1 MEQLIENSKPPY
13 IVLML
18 SGLAQILLWGGSYFL
33 LSVLSGPI
41 MQETG
46 WSYQQVYGCL
56 SLALLISGLL
66 LPGIGKM
73 IQQSEKN
80 VILHYTGIVMGIGLI
95 MIGLAKSYLLF
106 VLGWVVIG
114 VGMGMG
120 LYDALFASLGKLYG
134 TKAKKVIVWVTL
146 IASLAPSVSWPFT
159 SFLLQQSGWRHTC
172 FALAGILMI
181 VIYPVHKYIFQP
193 TIKTA
198 TVAPSANVAFR
209 SKIFYLLLANFTI
222 GAIIT
227 TGVVVHLIDIL
238 SAKKI
243 GMSTILFIVAFLGP
257 SQSAAR
263 TLELMMAN
271 RSAVEM
277 AFISTF
283 AMLLGIGLLFFHP
296 SLATIGIIIFGV
308 GNGMRSVLRGTLPLA
323 IYGPEHYPLVIGRL
337 ARMPLIAQ
345 AAAPFIGG
353 FMIQQFGTT
362 IYLCSLCAL
371 LLINLVLIW
380 NIKSYELQLQKS
392 QLR

>member
-13 IVLML
+13 TILLLTGL
-18 SGLAQILLWGGSYFL
+18 SQILLWGGSYFL
-33 LSVLSGPI
+33 LSVLSAPI

-46 WSYQQVYGCL
+46 WTYQQVYGCL
-56 SLALLISGLL
+56 SLGLLISGLL
-66 LPGIGKM
+66 LPAIGKI
-73 IQQSEKN
+73 IQHTERN
-80 VILHYTGIVMGIGLI
+80 YILHYTGIVMGIGLI
-95 MIGLAKSYLLF
+95 MIGLATTYPLF

-120 LYDALFASLGKLYG
+120 LYDALFASLGKMYG

-146 IASLAPSVSWPFT
+146 IASLAPSISWPFT
-159 SFLLQQSGWRHTC
+159 SFLLHELGWRHTC
-172 FALAGILMI
+172 FTLAGILM
-181 VIYPVHKYIFQP
+181 VGIYPIHQYIFQP
-193 TIKTA
+193 VAAKIQVA
-198 TVAPSANVAFR
+198 TTGNISFR
-209 SKIFYLLLANFTI
+209 TKIFYLLLANFTI
-222 GAIIT
+222 GALIT
-227 TGVVVHLIDIL
+227 TGVVVHLIEIL

-243 GMSTILFIVAFLGP
+243 GMSTILLIVAFLGP

-263 TLELMMAN
+263 TLELMIAN

-277 AFISTF
+277 AFISTM

-371 LLINLVLIW
+371 LLMNLILIW
-380 NIKSYELQLQKS
+380 KIKSYELQLQKS
-392 QLR
+392 

>member
-13 IVLML
+13 TVLL
-18 SGLAQILLWGGSYFL
+18 LTGFSQILLWGGSYFL
-33 LSVLSGPI
+33 LSVLSAPI

-66 LPGIGKM
+66 LPAIGKL
-73 IQQSEKN
+73 IQHTAQN
-80 VILHYTGIVMGIGLI
+80 YILHYSGIVMGIGLI
-95 MIGLAKSYLLF
+95 IIGLASTYALF

-114 VGMGMG
+114 IGMGMG

-134 TKAKKVIVWVTL
+134 TGAKKVIVWVTL

-159 SFLLQQSGWRHTC
+159 SFLLHELGWRHTC
-172 FALAGILMI
+172 FTLAGILMAG
-181 VIYPVHKYIFQP
+181 IYPVHKFIFRPVPPGVQVSQSSSISFH
-193 TIKTA
+193 T
-198 TVAPSANVAFR
+198 R
-209 SKIFYLLLANFTI
+209 IFYLLLANFTI

-227 TGVVVHLIDIL
+227 TGIVVHLIDIL

-243 GMSTILFIVAFLGP
+243 GMSTVLWIVAFLGP

-263 TLELMMAN
+263 TLEMLIAN

-380 NIKSYELQLQKS
+380 NIRSYELQFQKS
-392 QLR
+392 

>member
-1 MEQLIENSKPPY
+1 
-13 IVLML
+13 
-18 SGLAQILLWGGSYFL
+18 
-33 LSVLSGPI
+33 

-56 SLALLISGLL
+56 SLSLLISGLL
-66 LPGIGKM
+66 LPAIGKM
-73 IQQSEKN
+73 IQQYDQN
-80 VILHYTGIVMGIGLI
+80 FILHYTGIVMGIGLI
-95 MIGLAKSYLLF
+95 MIGSAQSYLLF
-106 VLGWVVIG
+106 VLGWGVIG

-134 TKAKKVIVWVTL
+134 SKAKKVIVWVTL
-146 IASLAPSVSWPFT
+146 IASLAPSISWPFT
-159 SFLLQQSGWRHTC
+159 SFLLHELGWRHTC
-172 FALAGILMI
+172 FTFAGILM
-181 VIYPVHKYIFQP
+181 VGIYPIHKYIFRP
-193 TIKTA
+193 TIIKETI
-198 TVAPSANVAFR
+198 TQRDSVSFR
-209 SKIFYLLLANFTI
+209 SRIFYLLLANFTI

-243 GMSTILFIVAFLGP
+243 EMSVILMIVAFLGP

-263 TLELMMAN
+263 TLELMIAN

-296 SLATIGIIIFGV
+296 GLATIGIIIFGV

-323 IYGPEHYPLVIGRL
+323 IFGPDQYPLVIGRL

-380 NIKSYELQLQKS
+380 NIRSYELQLQKS
-392 QLR
+392 

>member
-1 MEQLIENSKPPY
+1 
-13 IVLML
+13 
-18 SGLAQILLWGGSYFL
+18 
-33 LSVLSGPI
+33 

-56 SLALLISGLL
+56 SLSLLISGLL
-66 LPGIGKM
+66 LPAIGKM
-73 IQQSEKN
+73 IQQYDQN
-80 VILHYTGIVMGIGLI
+80 FILHYTGIIMGIGLI
-95 MIGLAKSYLLF
+95 IIGYAQSYLLF
-106 VLGWVVIG
+106 VLGWIVIG

-134 TKAKKVIVWVTL
+134 SKAKKVIVWVTL
-146 IASLAPSVSWPFT
+146 IASLAPSISWPFT
-159 SFLLQQSGWRHTC
+159 SFLLHELGWRHTC
-172 FALAGILMI
+172 FTLAGILMLG
-181 VIYPVHKYIFQP
+181 IYPIHKYIFRP
-193 TIKTA
+193 TIIKETI
-198 TVAPSANVAFR
+198 TQRHSVSFR
-209 SKIFYLLLANFTI
+209 SRIFYLLLANFTI

-227 TGVVVHLIDIL
+227 TGVVIHPIDIL

-243 GMSTILFIVAFLGP
+243 EMSAILMIVAFLGP

-263 TLELMMAN
+263 TLELMIAN

-323 IYGPEHYPLVIGRL
+323 IFGPEHYPLVIGRL

-380 NIKSYELQLQKS
+380 NIRSYELQLQKS
-392 QLR
+392 

>member
-1 MEQLIENSKPPY
+1 MEQLIENPKPPY
-13 IVLML
+13 IVLFLTGL
-18 SGLAQILLWGGSYFL
+18 SQILLWGGSYFL
-33 LSVLSGPI
+33 LSVLSAPI

-46 WSYQQVYGCL
+46 WSYQQVYACL

-66 LPGIGKM
+66 LPAIGKL
-73 IQQSEKN
+73 IQQTTHN
-80 VILHYTGIVMGIGLI
+80 HILHYTGIVMGTGLI
-95 MIGLAKSYLLF
+95 IIGFAAHYALF

-114 VGMGMG
+114 MGMGMG

-134 TKAKKVIVWVTL
+134 SRAKQVIVWVTL
-146 IASLAPSVSWPFT
+146 IASLAPSVSWPFS
-159 SFLLQQSGWRHTC
+159 SFLLHQLGWRHTC
-172 FALAGILMI
+172 FTMAGILMLG
-181 VIYPVHKYIFQP
+181 IYPIHKYIFHP
-193 TIKTA
+193 
-198 TVAPSANVAFR
+198 VAPRVQTGQGGSISFR
-209 SKIFYLLLANFTI
+209 TRIFYLLLANFTI

-238 SAKKI
+238 GAKQI
-243 GMSTILFIVAFLGP
+243 EMSTILVIVAFLGP

-263 TLELMMAN
+263 TLELLIAN

-323 IYGPEHYPLVIGRL
+323 IYGPDHYPLVIGRL
-337 ARMPLIAQ
+337 ARLPLIAQ

-362 IYLCSLCAL
+362 IYLGVLCAL
-371 LLINLVLIW
+371 LLINLILIW

-392 QLR
+392 

>member
-1 MEQLIENSKPPY
+1 
-13 IVLML
+13 
-18 SGLAQILLWGGSYFL
+18 
-33 LSVLSGPI
+33 

-56 SLALLISGLL
+56 SLSLLISGLL
-66 LPGIGKM
+66 LPAIGKM
-73 IQQSEKN
+73 IQQYDQN
-80 VILHYTGIVMGIGLI
+80 FILHYTGIVMGIGLI
-95 MIGLAKSYLLF
+95 MIGSAQSYLLF

-134 TKAKKVIVWVTL
+134 SKAKKVIVWVTL
-146 IASLAPSVSWPFT
+146 IASLAPSISWPFT
-159 SFLLQQSGWRHTC
+159 SFLLHELGWRHTC
-172 FALAGILMI
+172 FTFAGILMMG
-181 VIYPVHKYIFQP
+181 IYPIHKYIFRP
-193 TIKTA
+193 TIIKETI
-198 TVAPSANVAFR
+198 TQRDSVSFR
-209 SKIFYLLLANFTI
+209 SRIFYLLLANFTI

-243 GMSTILFIVAFLGP
+243 EMSVILMIVAFLGP

-263 TLELMMAN
+263 TLELMIAN

-323 IYGPEHYPLVIGRL
+323 IFGPDQYPLVIGRL

-380 NIKSYELQLQKS
+380 NIRSYELQLQKS
-392 QLR
+392 

>member
-13 IVLML
+13 IVLFLTGL
-18 SGLAQILLWGGSYFL
+18 SQILLWGGSYFL
-33 LSVLSGPI
+33 LSVLSGPV
-41 MQETG
+41 MQEMG

-66 LPGIGKM
+66 LPAIGKI
-73 IQQSEKN
+73 IQHREHN
-80 VILHYTGIVMGIGLI
+80 YILHYTGIVMGIGL
-95 MIGLAKSYLLF
+95 MMTGWAQSYSLF
-106 VLGWVVIG
+106 VLGWIVIG
-114 VGMGMG
+114 IGMGMG

-134 TKAKKVIVWVTL
+134 SRAKKVIVWVTL
-146 IASLAPSVSWPFT
+146 IASLAPSISWPIT
-159 SFLLQQSGWRHTC
+159 SFLLHELGWRHTC
-172 FALAGILMI
+172 FTWAGILM
-181 VIYPVHKYIFQP
+181 VGIYPIHQFIFRP
-193 TIKTA
+193 AILKETITR
-198 TVAPSANVAFR
+198 TVTVSFR
-209 SKIFYLLLANFTI
+209 TKIFYLLLVNFTI

-238 SAKKI
+238 STRKFEMA
-243 GMSTILFIVAFLGP
+243 TILIIVAFLGP

-263 TLELMMAN
+263 TLELLIPN

-283 AMLLGIGLLFFHP
+283 AMLLGIGLLFCHP
-296 SLATIGIIIFGV
+296 GLATIGIIIFGI

-353 FMIQQFGTT
+353 FMMQQFGTT
-362 IYLCSLCAL
+362 VYLCSLCAL

-392 QLR
+392 